1 MVAGLLYLVGLIATL
16 VTIVMV
22 GASAPA
28 IVQNVSAVLAAAD
41 PDYIGLL
48 VDTARSLNWA
58 LAPFVGGL
66 VLMALARIV
75 MLLGSIDRA
84 LRGSA

>member
-22 GASAPA
+22 GVSAPA

-41 PDYIGLL
+41 PDYVGLL

-58 LAPFVGGL
+58 LAPFIGGL
-66 VLMALARIV
+66 VLMGLARIV
-75 MLLGSIDRA
+75 MLLGSIDHA

>member
-41 PDYIGLL
+41 PDYVGLL

-58 LAPFVGGL
+58 LAPFIGGL
-66 VLMALARIV
+66 VLMGLARIV

>member
-41 PDYIGLL
+41 PDYVGLL

-66 VLMALARIV
+66 VLMGLARIV